1 MSTTHQVTEVVD
13 LKKHRLAQLVER
25 RERLGKAWAER
36 VSHSR
41 PGCEVLAYEL
51 ALVERAITEQWPGES
66 QQWVQQWILTDA
78 NRLHDPGDHRPECSF
93 CAASTRPA
101 RAA

>member
-1 MSTTHQVTEVVD
+1 VHVHNPSGDRGRRPQEAST
-13 LKKHRLAQLVER
+13 
-25 RERLGKAWAER
+25 GKAWAER